1 MSFHDQ
7 IHQYLE
13 QAEQEMRENERKLG
27 EFRKIE
33 PQLAELVGEGFGAEG
48 KVRVTWTQTGLQDLE
63 FDPRALRLTSGIL
76 SREVKVAI
84 AQAIEH
90 LRDQTM
96 EIVNN
101 LGVATPEMPDPEEA
115 QRQLGKFREEMMGA
129 FRLSGEELDRVAR
142 LREQYNPSKRA
153 DRPGA
158 PG

>member
-7 IHQYLE
+7 LHRYLE
-13 QAEQEMRENERKLG
+13 QAEQEMQENERKLG

-48 KVRVTWTQTGLQDLE
+48 KVRVTWTQRGIQDLE

-76 SREVKVAI
+76 SREVKAAI
-84 AQAIEH
+84 AEAVEH

-101 LGVATPEMPDPEEA
+101 LGVKTPEMPDPEEA
-115 QRQLGKFREEMMGA
+115 QRQLGRFREEMMGA

-142 LREQYNPSKRA
+142 LRQQYNPSKRG
-153 DRPGA
+153 DRPGSA
-158 PG
+158 G